1 MFIINCPFCR
11 ECNKGEKLMPSD
23 ETKITELLKIFH
35 SLNQEDQEWVI
46 AILPR
51 ILEIKEDDRQH

>member
-1 MFIINCPFCR
+1 
-11 ECNKGEKLMPSD
+11 MPDD

-35 SLNQEDQEWVI
+35 SLNQKDQEWVVQ
-46 AILPR
+46 ILPR

>member
-1 MFIINCPFCR
+1 
-11 ECNKGEKLMPSD
+11 MPDD

-35 SLNQEDQEWVI
+35 SLNQKDQEWLI
-46 AILPR
+46 KILPR